1 MRSEERI
8 NEELL
13 RTCKMRKP
21 LFQRRT
27 GNIVCSHTAA
37 FAKNGAENRKKNR
50 DEKGHK
56 DCEIHVRKVMQGK
69 KKQNQISSPTPA
81 KGVGGCSLLWS
92 LC

>member
-8 NEELL
+8 PEEVF
-13 RTCKMRKP
+13 CKEMRKH

-37 FAKNGAENRKKNR
+37 CAKSRAENRKETR

-69 KKQNQISSPTPA
+69 KK
-81 KGVGGCSLLWS
+81 
-92 LC
+92 